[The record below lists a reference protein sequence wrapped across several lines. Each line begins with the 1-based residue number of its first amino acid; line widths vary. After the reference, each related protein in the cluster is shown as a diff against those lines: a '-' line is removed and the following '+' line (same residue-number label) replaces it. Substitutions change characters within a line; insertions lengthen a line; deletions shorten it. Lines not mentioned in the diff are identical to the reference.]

1 MCGGKV
7 NKNFKLSTLQKVL
20 HICIDIDF
28 FNLYRQQITQ
38 IGGAFRGTTQQLRE
52 ALDQITLN
60 SDTVQSLQ
68 QAVLSGSQVTFCITN
83 DSVSEEF

>member
-1 MCGGKV
+1 M
-7 NKNFKLSTLQKVL
+7 L

>member
-7 NKNFKLSTLQKVL
+7 NKNFKLSTLPKVL

-52 ALDQITLN
+52 ALDQITWN